1 MKATISIAAAVICLL
16 FAACDSSKHPKAAA
30 GTTKPEATAAA
41 SRIPQ
46 TPATINATP
55 NPVLAGSGMGTT
67 TISWT
72 TGDGS
77 NGQIYVSADGEP
89 EQIFATA
96 PKGSADAAWIQAGK
110 SYEFRLY
117 GAGHAKLLGKIVVTG
132 AEH

>member
-1 MKATISIAAAVICLL
+1 MKATISIAAAIICLL

-41 SRIPQ
+41 PRIPQ

-117 GAGHAKLLGKIVVTG
+117 GAGHAKLLGKIVVIG

>member
-16 FAACDSSKHPKAAA
+16 FAACDSSKHPNAAA
-30 GTTKPEATAAA
+30 GTTKPDATAAG
-41 SRIPQ
+41 SRIRQ
-46 TPATINATP
+46 TAPTISATP
-55 NPVLAGSGMGTT
+55 NPVPTGSEIGTT

-77 NGQIYVSADGEP
+77 NGQVYVSTDGQP

-96 PKGSADAAWIQAGK
+96 PQGSADAAWIQAGK

-117 GAGHAKLLGKIVVTG
+117 GQGHAKLLGKVVVTG

>member
-1 MKATISIAAAVICLL
+1 MTATISTAAAVICLL
-16 FAACDSSKHPKAAA
+16 FAACDSSKHPKVAA

-41 SRIPQ
+41 SRVPQ

-117 GAGHAKLLGKIVVTG
+117 GAGHAKLLGKIVVIG

>member
-16 FAACDSSKHPKAAA
+16 FAACDSSKHPKATS
-30 GTTKPEATAAA
+30 GTTKPQATAAG
-41 SRIPQ
+41 SRIRQ
-46 TPATINATP
+46 TATTISATP
-55 NPVLAGSGMGTT
+55 NPVPVGSGVGTA

-77 NGQIYVSADGEP
+77 NGQVYVSADGQP

-96 PKGSADAAWIQAGK
+96 PQGSADAEWIEAGK

-117 GAGHAKLLGKIVVTG
+117 GTGHAKLLSKVVVTG

>member
-1 MKATISIAAAVICLL
+1 MKATISIAAVVICLF
-16 FAACDSSKHPKAAA
+16 FAACDSSKHPKAAT

-46 TPATINATP
+46 TAPTISATP
-55 NPVLAGSGMGTT
+55 NPVPTGSGIGTT

-72 TGDGS
+72 TGDRS
-77 NGQIYVSADGEP
+77 NGQVYVSADGQA

-96 PKGSADAAWIQAGK
+96 PQGSANAAWVQAGK

-117 GAGHAKLLGKIVVTG
+117 GADHAKLLGKVVVTG

>member
-1 MKATISIAAAVICLL
+1 
-16 FAACDSSKHPKAAA
+16 
-30 GTTKPEATAAA
+30 
-41 SRIPQ
+41 
-46 TPATINATP
+46 
-55 NPVLAGSGMGTT
+55 MGTT

-117 GAGHAKLLGKIVVTG
+117 GAGHAKLLGKVVVTG